1 MAMTTLQPG
10 LEDVED
16 VVAPR
21 HVHGV
26 LQGEDGHDLQKS
38 QDWDGIADSVRE
50 LRPPI
55 PRRGGAQGKYLGRLR
70 SPEELLL
77 RCPTSL

>member
-55 PRRGGAQGKYLGRLR
+55 PRPAPAHRKYLRRLR
-70 SPEELLL
+70 RPASLFLLSA
-77 RCPTSL
+77 PSL